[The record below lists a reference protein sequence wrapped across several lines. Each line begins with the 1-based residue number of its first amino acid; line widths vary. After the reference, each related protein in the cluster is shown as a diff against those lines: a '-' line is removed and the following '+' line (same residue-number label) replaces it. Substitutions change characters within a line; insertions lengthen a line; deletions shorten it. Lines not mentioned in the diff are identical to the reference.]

1 MIEPIGM
8 INEITVS
15 VDHDK
20 RTVILQYEDT
30 RIELPIDHPYVAN
43 TRVEREAR
51 RVLEGKSK

>member
-15 VDHDK
+15 VDHVK
-20 RTVILQYEDT
+20 RTVILQYEET
-30 RIELPIDHPYVAN
+30 RIETPIDHPYIQN

-51 RVLEGKSK
+51 RVLGGKS